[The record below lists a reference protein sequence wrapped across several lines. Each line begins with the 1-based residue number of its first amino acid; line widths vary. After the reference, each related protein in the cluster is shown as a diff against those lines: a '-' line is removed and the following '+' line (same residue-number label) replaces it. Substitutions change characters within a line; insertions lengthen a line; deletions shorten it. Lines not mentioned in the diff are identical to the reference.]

1 MPRIPCDPEG
11 LPKAG
16 GHFSHS
22 VRSGNTVW
30 ASGQGAQ
37 DPQTG
42 VLVGDDVAAQTTRT
56 LENLEA
62 ALAASGAAL
71 SDVVRVGVFITTPE
85 DFAAMN
91 VAYAT
96 FWGDMPPA
104 RTTVSVGLPAGMLVE
119 IDAMAVISD

>member
-1 MPRIPCDPEG
+1 MPRTPCNPEG

-22 VRSGNTVW
+22 VRGGNIVW

-37 DPQTG
+37 DPETG
-42 VLVGDDVAAQTTRT
+42 ILVGDDVATQTTRT
-56 LENLEA
+56 LRNLEA
-62 ALAASGAAL
+62 ALAASGAKL

-85 DFAAMN
+85 DFPAMN
-91 VAYAT
+91 VAYAA
-96 FWGDMPPA
+96 FWGDAPPA